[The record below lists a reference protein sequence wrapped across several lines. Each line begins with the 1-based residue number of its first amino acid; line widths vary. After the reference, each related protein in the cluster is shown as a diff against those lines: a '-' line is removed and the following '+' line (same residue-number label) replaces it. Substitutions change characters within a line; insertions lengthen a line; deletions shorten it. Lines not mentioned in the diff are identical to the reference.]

1 MQVVEVQANA
11 IAMRFRPTLSVRRVP
26 NVRNTFA
33 HGGEVRD
40 LQFTR
45 DTGSDDFE
53 QSYKWSLA
61 AMRVPKVKEMTEL
74 QVGFFANQFLS
85 KTTSSQIRLY
95 LDRHWARGD

>member
-1 MQVVEVQANA
+1 MLLRCVFAQPYPYEKFRMYA
-11 IAMRFRPTLSVRRVP
+11 IPSRM
-26 NVRNTFA
+26 
-33 HGGEVRD
+33 GGEVRD

-74 QVGFFANQFLS
+74 QVGFFTNQFLS
-85 KTTSSQIRLY
+85 KTTPSQIRLY